1 MAKDKN
7 KNLSVA
13 VQADKMANVRK
24 FQKELE
30 LATISEISIGGAIYL
45 ACSICSRILAGEKP
59 TKADILK
66 GAQVLTNG

>member
-1 MAKDKN
+1 MTKDKT
-7 KNLSVA
+7 KNVSIA
-13 VQADKMANVRK
+13 VQPDKIANVRK

-30 LATISEISIGGAIYL
+30 LATISEISIGGAVHL
-45 ACSICSRILAGEKP
+45 ACSICSKILNGEKP